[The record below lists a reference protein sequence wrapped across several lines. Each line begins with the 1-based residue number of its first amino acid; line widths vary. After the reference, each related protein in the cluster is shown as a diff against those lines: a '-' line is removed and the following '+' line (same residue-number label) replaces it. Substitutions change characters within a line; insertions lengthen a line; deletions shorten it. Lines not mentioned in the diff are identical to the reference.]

1 MLVLVEKARSAEDA
15 GDFAAAFQ
23 AWNQLVSETRRAD
36 HYCQLGR
43 VASKLGMWAE
53 AEKAFHDALAIKPHF
68 AVAMLMFGSLLLIRT
83 DGDQTDNAK
92 TAKDWLLRAM
102 EIDRTA
108 MALSLM
114 GAADYRLGEKDAA
127 KDAYRAAIEIDGA
140 YEEAYFNLGNIVAE
154 EGDDAEAERL
164 LRRAIQLDP
173 NYHVAHGRLG
183 ILLQRVGRSS
193 EGEAELKRALE
204 INPADAI
211 ASRYLNRVAG
221 GLGSTN

>member
-1 MLVLVEKARSAEDA
+1 LTDEMLVLVETARGAEKS

-23 AWNQLVSETRRAD
+23 AWNQLVSATRRAD

-43 VASKLGMWAE
+43 VASKLRMWAE
-53 AEKAFHDALAIKPHF
+53 AEKAFLDALAIEPHF
-68 AVAMLMFGSLLLIRT
+68 PVAMLMLGSLFLIRS
-83 DGDQTDNAK
+83 DGDQTDNVK

-108 MALSLM
+108 TALSLM

-140 YEEAYFNLGNIVAE
+140 YEEAYFNLANLAAE

-164 LRRAIQLDP
+164 LRKAIQLDP
-173 NYHVAHGRLG
+173 GYHAAHGRLND
-183 ILLQRVGRSS
+183 LLQKQGRRL
-193 EGEAELKRALE
+193 EAEYEPRPGAPPGIQPE
-204 INPADAI
+204 
-211 ASRYLNRVAG
+211 R
-221 GLGSTN
+221 